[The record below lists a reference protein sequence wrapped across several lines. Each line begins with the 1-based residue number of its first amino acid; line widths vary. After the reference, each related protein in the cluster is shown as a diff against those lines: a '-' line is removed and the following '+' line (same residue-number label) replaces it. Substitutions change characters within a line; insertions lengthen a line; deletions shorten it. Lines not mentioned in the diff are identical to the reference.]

1 MAQVSRL
8 AWESQANEESFIAS
22 RSEGDGACFFFSWP
36 VRFTAG
42 A

>member
-22 RSEGDGACFFFSWP
+22 RSEGDGACFFF
-36 VRFTAG
+36 FLAG
-42 A
+42 